1 MLRGNSPAKVD
12 DKGRIK
18 IPTNFRKYIEERFGR
33 DCFVTSLSGEYVRI
47 YPMPVWLEI
56 EKKIAALPSMN
67 PTITRF
73 LNHVN
78 YYGQPNAMDDQG
90 RILIHPLLRQRS
102 EINGEVAVLG
112 HQTYLDIWNRE
123 KFESMLA
130 AQPLTDEDKRIL
142 ASLGI

>member
-18 IPTNFRKYIEERFGR
+18 IPTSFRKYIEERFGR
-33 DCFVTSLSGEYVRI
+33 DCFVTSLSGNYVRV

-56 EKKIAALPSMN
+56 EKKLAALPSMN
-67 PTITRF
+67 PTISRF
-73 LNHVN
+73 LNLVN
-78 YYGQPNAMDDQG
+78 YFGQVNAMDEQG
-90 RILIHPLLRQRS
+90 RLLIHPLLRQRS

-130 AQPLTDEDKRIL
+130 AQPLTEEDRQIL
-142 ASLGI
+142 SSLGI